1 MESNQNGFKYIG
13 SLMMSGYLNRS
24 LFLFT
29 SIFSQ
34 NQEADV
40 SCWLSLLTSNI
51 FFKITYQCHP
61 KAYLINGISWIWEL
75 ALSENGCIISI
86 ACFLIFI
93 STWKEG
99 GSLTQWP
106 TEYLVFVL
114 EEKIFCSGNKGRNAH
129 YLVKWKDL
137 PYEDATWED
146 PNDLPEGLE
155 GFQKFVDEYL
165 QRKWAFTIIR
175 TLFLYTTPHS

>member
-1 MESNQNGFKYIG
+1 M
-13 SLMMSGYLNRS
+13 
-24 LFLFT
+24 
-29 SIFSQ
+29 
-34 NQEADV
+34 
-40 SCWLSLLTSNI
+40 
-51 FFKITYQCHP
+51 
-61 KAYLINGISWIWEL
+61 
-75 ALSENGCIISI
+75 SENGCIISI

-114 EEKIFCSGNKGRNAH
+114 EEKIFCSGNKGRNAR

-165 QRKWAFTIIR
+165 QRK
-175 TLFLYTTPHS
+175 